1 MSPVRGV
8 RLILF
13 AALFAACGAAAAPS
27 VPAPPSISAPVLPKA
42 AVVAAAEGELTLD
55 VAELI

>member
-1 MSPVRGV
+1 MARVRVV

-13 AALFAACGAAAAPS
+13 AVLFAVCGAAAAPAVLAS
-27 VPAPPSISAPVLPKA
+27 PAIAAPVLPKA